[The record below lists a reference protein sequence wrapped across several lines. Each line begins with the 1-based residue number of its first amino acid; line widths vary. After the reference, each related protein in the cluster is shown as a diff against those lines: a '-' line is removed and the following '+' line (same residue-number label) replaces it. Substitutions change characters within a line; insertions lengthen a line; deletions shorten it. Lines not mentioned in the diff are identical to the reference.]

1 MVNKEKVILDKNNY
15 LSMKE
20 KSIVLVNLTD
30 SSLVWYF
37 TLIFNNI
44 VLGYT

>member
-30 SSLVWYF
+30 SSLV
-37 TLIFNNI
+37 
-44 VLGYT
+44 